1 MNFSSYWLDTSEP
14 FVSGSPEVPG
24 GRYDVAVVGGG
35 ITGSAAAL
43 ALAKKGA
50 RVIVCE
56 AQTVGQAASGRNG
69 GMCNNGFA
77 QDYATLSQRIGTEL
91 ANRLYLAFD
100 AGVDTVERLIRE
112 ESIDCDF
119 VRAGKL
125 KLAAKPEHYDKLA
138 RSQALL
144 AASVDPNTRL
154 VTKAELRD
162 EIGSNRYH
170 GGLIFEKSAGMHV
183 GRYVRGLAK
192 AAQTRGAHILEHTPV
207 LGLEA
212 ESRSVYV
219 LRTPRGEIRASQVLL
234 ASGISQVG
242 PFGWI
247 RRRIVPV
254 GAFLIVTEPLPQAL
268 LDQLLPTRRM
278 ATDTKN
284 FVNFFRVT
292 PDNRMLFGGRARFT
306 ATSNP
311 GSDEKSGLILRQQ
324 MASVFPELANV
335 RIDYCWGGMIDMTA
349 NRLPRAGQRDGVY
362 YSMGYSGHGTQMATL
377 MGTLMAQIMDGHAGL
392 NPWKDFDWPAIPGHF
407 GKPWFLPFV
416 GAWYRLKD
424 ILQ

>member
-1 MNFSSYWLDTSEP
+1 MRFSSYWLDTSGP
-14 FVSGSPEVPG
+14 FVGNSPDLDSG
-24 GRYDVAVVGGG
+24 RCDVIVVGGG

-50 RVIVCE
+50 RVVLCE
-56 AQTVGQAASGRNG
+56 AGTVGQAASGRNG

-77 QDYATLSQRIGTEL
+77 QDYASLSQRIGVEL
-91 ANRLYLAFD
+91 AKRLYLAFD
-100 AGVDTVERLIRE
+100 AGVDTVERLVRE

-119 VRAGKL
+119 VRRGKL
-125 KLAAKPEHYDKLA
+125 KLAAKPEHFDKLA

-144 AASVDPNTRL
+144 AESVDPDTRL

-162 EIGSNRYH
+162 EIGSDRYH

-183 GRYVRGLAK
+183 GRYVRGLAT
-192 AAQTRGAHILEHTPV
+192 AAQARGAHILEHAPV
-207 LGLEA
+207 VGLQR
-212 ESRSVYV
+212 ESGGAYV
-219 LRTPRGEIRASQVLL
+219 ARTPRGEIRASQVLL

-254 GAFLIVTEPLPQAL
+254 GAFIIVTEPLPL
-268 LDQLLPTRRM
+268 ERLDRLLPTRRN

-292 PDNRMLFGGRARFT
+292 PDNRILFGGRARF

-311 GSDEKSGLILRQQ
+311 RSDEKSGMILRQQ
-324 MASVFPELANV
+324 MATVFPELADV
-335 RIDYCWGGMIDMTA
+335 RIDYCWGGMVDMTA
-349 NRLPRAGQRDGVY
+349 NRLPRAGERDGVY
-362 YSMGYSGHGTQMATL
+362 YSMGYSGHGTHMATL
-377 MGTLMAQIMDGHAGL
+377 MGTLMVEIMDGRADL

>member
-1 MNFSSYWLDTSEP
+1 MHFESYWLDTSEP
-14 FVSGSPEVPG
+14 FVNNSPDEHG
-24 GRYDVAVVGGG
+24 GRCDVIVVGGG

-56 AQTVGQAASGRNG
+56 AGTVGQAASGRNG

-77 QDYATLSQRIGTEL
+77 QDYATLSQRIGTEW

-100 AGVDTVERLIRE
+100 AGVDTVERLVRE

-119 VRAGKL
+119 ARTGKL
-125 KLAAKPEHYDKLA
+125 KLAAKPEHFDKLA
-138 RSQALL
+138 RSQAML
-144 AASVDPNTRL
+144 AAGVDPDTRL

-162 EIGSNRYH
+162 ELGSDRYH
-170 GGLIFEKSAGMHV
+170 GGLIFKKSAGMHV
-183 GRYVRGLAK
+183 GRYVRGLAR
-192 AAQTRGAHILEHTPV
+192 AAQARGAHILEHAPV
-207 LGLEA
+207 LGLQR
-212 ESRSVYV
+212 ESAGAYV
-219 LRTPRGEIRASQVLL
+219 VQTPRGEIRAAQVLL

-254 GAFLIVTEPLPQAL
+254 GAFLIVTEPLPVDL
-268 LDQLLPTRRM
+268 LNRLMPTRRM

-292 PDNRMLFGGRARFT
+292 PDSRILFGGRARF

-311 GSDEKSGLILRQQ
+311 RSDEKSGLILRQQ
-324 MASVFPELANV
+324 MAAVFPELADV
-335 RIDYCWGGMIDMTA
+335 RIDYCWGGMVDMTP
-349 NRLPRAGQRDGVY
+349 NRLPRAGAREGVY

-377 MGTLMAQIMDGHAGL
+377 MGTLMAEIMDGRADL
-392 NPWKDFDWPAIPGHF
+392 NPWKDFGWRAIPGHF

-424 ILQ
+424 TLQ

>member
-1 MNFSSYWLDTSEP
+1 MHFSSYWLDTSEP
-14 FVSGSPEVPG
+14 FVSRSPDVQDGSC
-24 GRYDVAVVGGG
+24 DVVVVGAG
-35 ITGSAAAL
+35 ITGTAAAL

-50 RVIVCE
+50 RVMVCE
-56 AQTVGQAASGRNG
+56 AETVGHAASGRNG

-77 QDYATLSQRIGTEL
+77 QDYASLSQRIGTEL
-91 ANRLYLAFD
+91 ANRLYRAFD

-119 VRAGKL
+119 VRTGKL

-144 AASVDPNTRL
+144 AASVDPDTRL
-154 VTKAELRD
+154 LTKAELRD
-162 EIGSNRYH
+162 EIGSNLYH

-192 AAQTRGAHILEHTPV
+192 AAESRGAYILERTPV
-207 LGLEA
+207 LGLQR
-212 ESRSVYV
+212 ESRCGYV
-219 LRTPRGEIRASQVLL
+219 VRTPRGEICAPQVLL

-242 PFGWI
+242 PLGWI

-254 GAFLIVTEPLPQAL
+254 GAFLIVTEPLPKEL
-268 LDQLLPTRRM
+268 LDRLLPTRRM

-292 PDNRMLFGGRARFT
+292 PDNRMLFGGRARF
-306 ATSNP
+306 ATSNLS
-311 GSDEKSGLILRQQ
+311 SDEKSGLILRQQ
-324 MASVFPELANV
+324 MATVYPELAGV
-335 RIDYCWGGMIDMTA
+335 RIDYCWGGMVDMTA
-349 NRLPRAGQRDGVY
+349 NRLPRAGQRDGLY

-377 MGTLMAQIMDGHAGL
+377 MGTLMAEIMDGRADL

-407 GKPWFLPFV
+407 GKPWFLPLV

-424 ILQ
+424 RLQ

>member
-1 MNFSSYWLDTSEP
+1 MHFSSYWLDTSEP
-14 FVSGSPEVPG
+14 FVSRSPDVPDGSC
-24 GRYDVAVVGGG
+24 DVVVVGAG
-35 ITGSAAAL
+35 ITGTAAAL

-50 RVIVCE
+50 SVMVCE
-56 AQTVGQAASGRNG
+56 AETVGHAASGRNG

-77 QDYATLSQRIGTEL
+77 QDYASLSQRIGTEL

-119 VRAGKL
+119 VRTGKL

-144 AASVDPNTRL
+144 AASVDPDTRL
-154 VTKAELRD
+154 LTKAELCD
-162 EIGSNRYH
+162 EIGSNHYH

-192 AAQTRGAHILEHTPV
+192 AAESRGAYILERTPV
-207 LGLEA
+207 LGLQRG
-212 ESRSVYV
+212 SRCGYV
-219 LRTPRGEIRASQVLL
+219 VRTPRGEICAPQVLL
-234 ASGISQVG
+234 ASGISQIG
-242 PFGWI
+242 PLGWI

-254 GAFLIVTEPLPQAL
+254 GAFLIVTEPLPHEL
-268 LDQLLPTRRM
+268 LDRLLPTRRM

-292 PDNRMLFGGRARFT
+292 PDNRMLFGGRARF
-306 ATSNP
+306 ATSNLR
-311 GSDEKSGLILRQQ
+311 SDEKSGLILRQQ
-324 MASVFPELANV
+324 MATVYPELTDV
-335 RIDYCWGGMIDMTA
+335 RIDYCWGGMVDMTA

-377 MGTLMAQIMDGHAGL
+377 MGTLMAEIMDGRADL

-407 GKPWFLPFV
+407 GKPWFLPLV

-424 ILQ
+424 GLQ

>member
-1 MNFSSYWLDTSEP
+1 MHFNSYWLDTSEP
-14 FVSGSPEVPG
+14 FVGAQFELPA
-24 GRYDVAVVGGG
+24 GRCDVVVVGGG

-50 RVIVCE
+50 RVVVCE
-56 AQTVGQAASGRNG
+56 AGTVGQAASGRNG

-77 QDYATLSQRIGTEL
+77 QDYASLSARIGIEW
-91 ANRLYLAFD
+91 ANRLYRAFD
-100 AGVDTVERLIRE
+100 AGVDTVERLVRE

-119 VRAGKL
+119 VRRGKL
-125 KLAAKPEHYDKLA
+125 KLAAKPEHFDKLA

-144 AASVDPNTRL
+144 AANVDPDTRL
-154 VTKAELRD
+154 VTRAALRD
-162 EIGSNRYH
+162 EIGSDRYH

-192 AAQTRGAHILEHTPV
+192 AAQARGAHILEHAPV
-207 LGLEA
+207 LGLQR
-212 ESRSVYV
+212 ESASTYV
-219 LRTPRGEIRASQVLL
+219 ARTPRGEIRAPQVLL

-254 GAFLIVTEPLPQAL
+254 GAFIIVTEPLPVSL
-268 LDQLLPTRRM
+268 LDRLLPTRRM

-292 PDNRMLFGGRARFT
+292 PDNRMLFGGRARF

-311 GSDEKSGLILRQQ
+311 RSDEKSGLILRQQ
-324 MASVFPELANV
+324 MATVFPELANV
-335 RIDYCWGGMIDMTA
+335 RIDYCWGGMIDMTS
-349 NRLPRAGQRDGVY
+349 NRLPRAGERDGVY
-362 YSMGYSGHGTQMATL
+362 YSMGYSGHGTHMATL
-377 MGTLMAQIMDGHAGL
+377 MGTLMAEIMDGRADL
-392 NPWKDFDWPAIPGHF
+392 NPWQGFDWPAIPGHF

-424 ILQ
+424 ALQ

>member
-1 MNFSSYWLDTSEP
+1 MRFSSYWLDTSEP
-14 FVSGSPEVPG
+14 FVGRAHDLPDGSC
-24 GRYDVAVVGGG
+24 DVLVVGGG

-50 RVIVCE
+50 RVVVCE
-56 AQTVGQAASGRNG
+56 AGTVGQAASGRNG

-77 QDYATLSQRIGTEL
+77 QDYASLSKRIGTEL

-100 AGVDTVERLIRE
+100 AGVDTVERLVAE

-119 VRAGKL
+119 VRRGKL
-125 KLAAKPEHYDKLA
+125 KLAAKPEHFDKLV
-138 RSQALL
+138 RSHALL
-144 AASVDPNTRL
+144 ANGVDPDTCI
-154 VTKAELRD
+154 VTKSALRD
-162 EIGSNRYH
+162 EIGSDRYH
-170 GGLIFEKSAGMHV
+170 GGLIFKKSAGMHV
-183 GRYVRGLAK
+183 GRYVRGLAS
-192 AAQTRGAHILEHTPV
+192 AAQARGAHVLEHTPV
-207 LGLEA
+207 LGLRKGPRGTHVA
-212 ESRSVYV
+212 
-219 LRTPRGEIRASQVLL
+219 RTPRGEIRASQVLL

-254 GAFLIVTEPLPQAL
+254 GAFIVVTEPLPAQL
-268 LDQLLPTRRM
+268 LDRLLPTRRM
-278 ATDTKN
+278 ATDTKH

-292 PDNRMLFGGRARFT
+292 PDNRMLFGGRARF

-311 GSDEKSGLILRQQ
+311 RSDEKSGLILRRQ
-324 MASVFPELANV
+324 MAAVFPELASV
-335 RIDYCWGGMIDMTA
+335 RIDYCWGGMVDMTA
-349 NRLPRAGQRDGVY
+349 NRLPRAGERDGVY
-362 YSMGYSGHGTQMATL
+362 YSMGYSGHGTHMATL
-377 MGTLMAQIMDGHAGL
+377 MGTLMAEIMDGRADL

-424 ILQ
+424 TLQ

>member
-1 MNFSSYWLDTSEP
+1 MHLSSYWLDTSEP
-14 FVSGSPEVPG
+14 FVSTSPEVPDG
-24 GRYDVAVVGGG
+24 NCDVVVVGGG
-35 ITGSAAAL
+35 ITGTAAAL

-50 RVIVCE
+50 RVVVCE
-56 AQTVGQAASGRNG
+56 AGTVGQAASGRNG

-77 QDYATLSQRIGTEL
+77 QDYASLSQRIGAEL

-100 AGVDTVERLIRE
+100 AGVDTVERLVRE

-119 VRAGKL
+119 VRRGKL
-125 KLAAKPEHYDKLA
+125 KLAAKPEHFDKLA

-144 AASVDPNTRL
+144 AASVDPDTRL
-154 VTKAELRD
+154 LTKAELRD
-162 EIGSNRYH
+162 EIGSDRYH
-170 GGLIFEKSAGMHV
+170 GGLIFQKSAGMHV

-192 AAQTRGAHILEHTPV
+192 AAQARGAHILEGAPV
-207 LGLEA
+207 LGLRR
-212 ESRSVYV
+212 ESSGAYV
-219 LRTPRGEIRASQVLL
+219 VGTPRGEIRTPQVLL

-254 GAFLIVTEPLPQAL
+254 GAFIIVTEPLPLEQ
-268 LDQLLPTRRM
+268 LDRLLPTRRM

-292 PDNRMLFGGRARFT
+292 PDNRMLFGGRARF

-311 GSDEKSGLILRQQ
+311 SSDEKSGLILRQQ
-324 MASVFPELANV
+324 MATVFPELANV
-335 RIDYCWGGMIDMTA
+335 RIDYCWGGMVDMTA
-349 NRLPRAGQRDGVY
+349 NRLPRAGERDGVY
-362 YSMGYSGHGTQMATL
+362 YSMGYSGHGTHMATL
-377 MGTLMAQIMDGHAGL
+377 MGTLMAEIMDGRADL
-392 NPWKDFDWPAIPGHF
+392 NPWKDFDWPAIPGYF

-424 ILQ
+424 TLQ